1 MKINRRQFH
10 DLIEVYDTVD
20 NHDRQLQPERGEEA
34 KRYGKAP
41 HRADISLHIEFCIAA
56 GTEDAVEN
64 GGVDRLCHQVQTA
77 EEKHVLQI
85 FCRGIGKRSEVD
97 DCRRDQH
104 QKTAG
109 HNADGNCKM
118 RQAAAVFACF
128 LEFICTEQVSD
139 QNTGTAAHTADQ
151 AGEEALCNRGN
162 RVCCNS
168 IASHVAHDNGVQNVG
183 NSPDEGGRKHGKRVA
198 PEVF

>member
-1 MKINRRQFH
+1 MTGSFSQNAARK
-10 DLIEVYDTVD
+10 
-20 NHDRQLQPERGEEA
+20 PSG
-34 KRYGKAP
+34 YGKAP
-41 HRADISLHIEFCIAA
+41 HRADISLHIEFRIAA

-151 AGEEALCNRGN
+151 QERRLFAIEVIEFAAT
-162 RVCCNS
+162 
-168 IASHVAHDNGVQNVG
+168 ASL
-183 NSPDEGGRKHGKRVA
+183 PMWPMITEYRT
-198 PEVF
+198 

>member
-20 NHDRQLQPERGEEA
+20 NHDRQLQPERGEET

-41 HRADISLHIEFCIAA
+41 HRADISLHIEFRIAA

-162 RVCCNS
+162 RNREN
-168 IASHVAHDNGVQNVG
+168 AR
-183 NSPDEGGRKHGKRVA
+183 RKMPLPLRCAKEFDTCPKARSYY
-198 PEVF
+198 EI